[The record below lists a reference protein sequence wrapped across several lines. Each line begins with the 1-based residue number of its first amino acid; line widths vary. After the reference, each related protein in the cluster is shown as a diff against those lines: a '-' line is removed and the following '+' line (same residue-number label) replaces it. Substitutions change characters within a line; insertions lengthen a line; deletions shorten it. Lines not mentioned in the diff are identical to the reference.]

1 MPDLNA
7 HHSAAEDHRPP
18 RRAGRISPSRRH
30 FVRHYVEMVIAMFL
44 GMVVLGLP
52 IEGALRA
59 MGTSASDLESSAPAV
74 ALLGMAVI
82 MTVPMVGW
90 MRYRGHT
97 WRPCIEMSAAM
108 FIPTFAV
115 IALLAAGA
123 GDFHSLMV
131 WEHAAMLPSMLVA
144 MLLRPHEYTGHD
156 AHGHHGHAEQ
166 VAG

>member
-1 MPDLNA
+1 MN
-7 HHSAAEDHRPP
+7 RPV
-18 RRAGRISPSRRH
+18 IH
-30 FVRHYVEMVIAMFL
+30 FIRHYVEMVVAMFL

-82 MTVPMVGW
+82 MTVPMLGW
-90 MRYRGHT
+90 MRHT

-115 IALLAAGA
+115 IALLAAGV
-123 GDFHSLMV
+123 GDFHGLMM
-131 WEHAAMLPSMLVA
+131 WEHAAMLPAMLVA
-144 MLLRPHEYTGHD
+144 MLLRPHEYTGHH
-156 AHGHHGHAEQ
+156 AHGHHGPAEQ
-166 VAG
+166 VAA